1 MKNGKEGANVPIT
14 IAARRLQNKVAPL
27 VMLTAYVAL
36 LSPAA
41 AQTQVPALSGMTA
54 GAAVTGWS
62 TLKPSAKADDTIY
75 TLVRDGDA
83 TVLKADARHSMS
95 GLIHAVKIDIQQFP
109 RIRWRWKI
117 SAPVVAA
124 DMRTKAGDDYAAR
137 IYVMFD
143 YPLEKLSFSTRT
155 KLKLAEAVYGQ
166 KIPSAALN
174 YVWDNR
180 QPIGTIAPNSY
191 TDRARMIVVETGAAK
206 AGQWVTETRDLA
218 ADFRAAFG
226 EDPPAIVAVALATDT
241 DNTGESASAWYG
253 DIEFLPAMASPAR

>member
-1 MKNGKEGANVPIT
+1 MNEARERSRDPDGMEGRWLHCTLRQFVVLAAA
-14 IAARRLQNKVAPL
+14 IAFLA
-27 VMLTAYVAL
+27 
-36 LSPAA
+36 PAA
-41 AQTQVPALSGMTA
+41 AETQVPPFSGMTA
-54 GAAVTGWS
+54 GAGVTGW
-62 TLKPSAKADDTIY
+62 TALKPSAKAADTLY

-95 GLIHAVKIDIQQFP
+95 GLIYAVKVDVRQFP

-117 SAPVVAA
+117 SAPVAGG
-124 DMRTKAGDDYAAR
+124 DLRTKAGDDYAAR

-155 KLKLAEAVYGQ
+155 KLKLAETIYGQ

-180 QPIGTIAPNSY
+180 LPVGTIAPNSF
-191 TDRARMIVVETGAAK
+191 TDRARMVVVETGAAR
-206 AGQWVTETRDLA
+206 AGQWVTETRDLV

-226 EDPPAIVAVALATDT
+226 EDPPDIVAVALATDT
-241 DNTGESASAWYG
+241 DNTGETAGAWYG
-253 DIEFLPAMASPAR
+253 DIELLPAATSPAQ